1 MVNVHIP
8 SLFHLLLSW
17 GLVEPFQPR
26 FIYPCEF
33 ISASFLSNVVS
44 KWSQYFFLYFS
55 TVVCADCCAF
65 VHGSCCCL
73 EIAPKEDLVF
83 WKLTDTDPIL
93 I

>member
-44 KWSQYFFLYFS
+44 KWSQYFFYILVQLFVQ
-55 TVVCADCCAF
+55 TVVHLCMVAA
-65 VHGSCCCL
+65 V
-73 EIAPKEDLVF
+73 V
-83 WKLTDTDPIL
+83 WKLLLRRIWSFGS
-93 I
+93 